1 MNMHTPEL
9 YFNYKF
15 SFSDGRKK
23 EFKVK
28 IDNSTLTSILPQ
40 KETLPEWTKLENFKC
55 SHCPL
60 DSTKNEYCPV
70 AVSLIDII
78 EFFSDSASY
87 ESCDL
92 TIETE
97 PRNYS
102 KHTSLQTGVSGLIG
116 ILMVTSGCP
125 VMGKLKPMV
134 RFHLPFGTLEETEYR
149 VLSMYLLAQY
159 LIWKKGG
166 TPDWEMQNLSK
177 IYDDIRILNQNV
189 CKRIADLEAKDTS
202 INAVVVLNNFAE
214 YVSFNL
220 DEKMLDEL
228 EVLFKDY
235 FNSNQ

>member
-1 MNMHTPEL
+1 MNMQTTEL
-9 YFNYKF
+9 FFNYNF
-15 SFSDGRKK
+15 NFSDGREK
-23 EFKVK
+23 EFKIR
-28 IDNSTLTSILPQ
+28 IDNSTLTSILP
-40 KETLPEWTKLENFKC
+40 KREELPEWTKLENFKC
-55 SHCPL
+55 NHCPL
-60 DSTKNEYCPV
+60 DPQKNEYCPV

-87 ESCDL
+87 ESVNL

-97 PRNYS
+97 PRNYY

-166 TPDWEMQNLSK
+166 SPDWEMQNLSK

-228 EVLFKDY
+228 EILFKDY
-235 FNSNQ
+235 F